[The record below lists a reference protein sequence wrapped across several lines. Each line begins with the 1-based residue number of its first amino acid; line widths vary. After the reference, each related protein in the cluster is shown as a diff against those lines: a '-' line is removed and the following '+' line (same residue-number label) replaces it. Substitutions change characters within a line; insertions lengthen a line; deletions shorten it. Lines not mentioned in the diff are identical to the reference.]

1 MLNLVAYIL
10 RRFGMM
16 LSVVFGASFL
26 AYNLQAYSSDP
37 LSAFGESTA
46 ENKEYLVAK
55 MIRDL
60 QLDIPPPI
68 RYFSWLRGIVAG
80 LWGKFDMGLT
90 SANIPVTEV
99 LGNAI
104 PITIKLVIT
113 STFLAIVLGISVGM
127 ITAIRQYSRFD
138 YVMTF
143 VSFLLFSLPIFW
155 VAVLLKEFMAIQFND
170 FLVDPEIAPKVIVIA
185 ALVFGF
191 VMAGFVGGTKLRFF
205 SVLAG
210 AAVFAGA
217 VLSYLS
223 ATSWFLEPSLGIF
236 GVSFLA
242 LCSAAIV
249 IQLISGLDSKKGLR
263 AGFGTAVALAV
274 LYYPLQVLMSADA
287 SFMNVIAV
295 FAVTIS
301 VGIMIGFVVSPIDR
315 RLYVRIGLF
324 TALIATF
331 PIIIDRFISEF
342 SGYMNSDAV
351 GGRPV
356 PTLGQAND
364 LLTPEQLGNFWVSGL
379 DTSMHL
385 VLPTIALTLIS
396 FAGYVRFS
404 RGSLLEVLNMDYI
417 RTARAKGLSER
428 TVIVRHGMRNAML
441 PLTTILVNDFAGLV
455 GGAII
460 TERVFAWQ
468 GMGQLFND
476 SIRNYDLN
484 LFMGVFV
491 LSAFLTVLANFV
503 SDLLYGV
510 VDPRIRIR
518 K

>member
-1 MLNLVAYIL
+1 MAYIL